1 MNTLFVLANS
11 CHSLIQMA
19 VGKFSKYPR
28 KNKHKHIRMSKP
40 DVEKER
46 KKKKKRIIQR
56 KDA

>member
-1 MNTLFVLANS
+1 
-11 CHSLIQMA
+11 MA

-46 KKKKKRIIQR
+46 KKKNHPEKGCVIFPYL
-56 KDA
+56 